1 MRRVAQQIGIRAP
14 RIYKHLPHKETL
26 QAAISTPTPRRCTA
40 RRLAMVIASRF
51 LPPASATADR
61 HSPGF
66 PDARDRDAKFAIAC
80 SPSTPPP
87 FLERNSHDAPSTL
100 PSRAAPPAQ
109 REPLRRPA
117 PRTRTDT
124 NAGLGTVDDVRP
136 ANRQSRDAPRHRWSG
151 TVGDQRGVLLWHEL
165 GYDDAAARALA
176 DLVTRVD
183 QHAVRRC
190 RSPRPSSR
198 PIEPFGSFPRRRTRD
213 SAGPDCRIPAIR
225 EHARW
230 TQR

>member
-109 REPLRRPA
+109 REPLSRPA

-136 ANRQSRDAPRHRWSG
+136 ANRPISRLAMPDPG
-151 TVGDQRGVLLWHEL
+151 VGEPDRPGHPIV
-165 GYDDAAARALA
+165 A
-176 DLVTRVD
+176 
-183 QHAVRRC
+183 
-190 RSPRPSSR
+190 RPSENSER
-198 PIEPFGSFPRRRTRD
+198 ARTWN
-213 SAGPDCRIPAIR
+213 SAGRFRGIAFWCRPSRCQAGLVI
-225 EHARW
+225 
-230 TQR
+230 Q